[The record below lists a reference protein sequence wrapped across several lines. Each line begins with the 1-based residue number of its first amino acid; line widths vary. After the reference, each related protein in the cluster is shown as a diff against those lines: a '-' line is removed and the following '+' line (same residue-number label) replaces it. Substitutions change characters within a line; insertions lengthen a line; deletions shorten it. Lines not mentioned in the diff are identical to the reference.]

1 MNFFT
6 LFGLP
11 ETYHIDNAKL
21 ANVYQSLAKV
31 THPDKFSNAGG
42 QEKLMAVQKN
52 AQINDGYQILKNP
65 LSRAEHMLELRGISL
80 QHETQTMQDP
90 AFLMQQMEWREQLS
104 EVESAGDPEQIL
116 QALDEEVAIHTK
128 QHFKTLQELLEQ
140 QNDEANNLAAA
151 EVRKLKFLNKLHKE
165 IELNEDVLFED

>member
-11 ETYHIDNAKL
+11 ENFQVDKTQL

-31 THPDKFSNAGG
+31 THPDRFSNAGG

-52 AQINDGYQILKNP
+52 AQVNDGYQILKNP
-65 LSRAEHMLELRGISL
+65 LSRAEHLLELRGIEL

-90 AFLMQQMEWREQLS
+90 TFLMQQMEWREHLS
-104 EVESAGDPEQIL
+104 EVDDAADPEQ
-116 QALDEEVAIHTK
+116 ALADLDKDVAIHSK
-128 QHFKTLQELLEQ
+128 QHFETLSELLEEQ
-140 QNDEANNLAAA
+140 TEQANALAAA

-165 IELNEDVLFED
+165 IELKEDSLFED

>member
-1 MNFFT
+1 MNFFA

-11 ETYHIDNAKL
+11 ETYQIDNAKL

-90 AFLMQQMEWREQLS
+90 VFLMQQMEWREQLS
-104 EVESAGDPEQIL
+104 EIENAAEPEQVL
-116 QALDEEVAIHTK
+116 TTLDEDVAIHTK
-128 QHFKTLQELLEQ
+128 QHFEALQELLEKQ
-140 QNDEANNLAAA
+140 TEEANNLAAA

-165 IELNEDVLFED
+165 IELKEDALFDD